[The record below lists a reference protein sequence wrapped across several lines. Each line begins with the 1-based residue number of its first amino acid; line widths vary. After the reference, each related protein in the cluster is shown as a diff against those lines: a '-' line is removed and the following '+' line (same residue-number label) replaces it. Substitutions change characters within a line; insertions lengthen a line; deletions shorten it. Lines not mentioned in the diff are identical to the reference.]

1 MINYYFMYGSVQ
13 STILIP
19 FMVYYILNHVNA
31 IGLNSVVLNVL
42 SYSRKILR
50 APIFEDFEV
59 FCSTSKILS
68 LNFVK
73 SQELI

>member
-1 MINYYFMYGSVQ
+1 MRLLKGDINLCAKLAQATYSNRLQ
-13 STILIP
+13 
-19 FMVYYILNHVNA
+19 
-31 IGLNSVVLNVL
+31 NV
-42 SYSRKILR
+42 SIKKVPYSRKILR

-68 LNFVK
+68 SNFVK